1 MMEIDRTP
9 EELEDLLQGIKET
22 IDNAYEVTK
31 NKYGVETANAAIMNF
46 FYNEDLKH
54 FTRDENAR
62 ENMRELAARSNEIYQ
77 ILIDY
82 AISSYILNNMQ
93 CDIPYTELG
102 EYANDKLGQLN
113 YSGKTAVKI
122 IALASACNNYWTAN
136 FFHLNKKLLTEL
148 ITNFILERYI
158 NKKKEMLDNT
168 EKVQLIKFLDK
179 DKKTLMSKF
188 KLNNDIR
195 NMNRD
200 ENLPDYIPPTRR
212 DNLSSG
218 KSI

>member
-1 MMEIDRTP
+1 
-9 EELEDLLQGIKET
+9 
-22 IDNAYEVTK
+22 
-31 NKYGVETANAAIMNF
+31 
-46 FYNEDLKH
+46 
-54 FTRDENAR
+54 
-62 ENMRELAARSNEIYQ
+62 MRELAARSNEIYQ

-93 CDIPYTELG
+93 CDIPYTELE

-168 EKVQLIKFLDK
+168 EKAELIKFLDK